1 MAIFDYNRPAE
12 LFPSRSR
19 KHNRPMG
26 YRRFATAAEAIRFAV
41 EELPAELLLG
51 AYLEVDE
58 VRFDSDGIRALHENP
73 RYPLERAAKAA
84 DEPEQ
89 KAATPSLTKAAKPAR
104 KASAKRMDKTAPK
117 PKGKARSE

>member
-1 MAIFDYNRPAE
+1 MAAFDYNRPAE

-26 YRRFATAAEAIRFAV
+26 YRRFATAAEAIRFAI

-58 VRFDSDGIRALHENP
+58 VRFDSDGIRALHESE
-73 RYPLERAAKAA
+73 RYPLKRAAKAGA
-84 DEPEQ
+84 KPEQ
-89 KAATPSLTKAAKPAR
+89 KVAPQSVTKAAKPAP
-104 KASAKRMDKTAPK
+104 KASAKPMGKAAPK
-117 PKGKARSE
+117 SKG

>member
-1 MAIFDYNRPAE
+1 MAAFDYNRPAE

-41 EELPAELLLG
+41 EELPADLLLG

-58 VRFDSDGIRALHENP
+58 VRFDSDGIRALHENA
-73 RYPLERAAKAA
+73 RYPLKRRAKAA
-84 DEPEQ
+84 AKPEQ
-89 KAATPSLTKAAKPAR
+89 KTAAAPALKAAEPAPKASTKPAR
-104 KASAKRMDKTAPK
+104 AAPKAKR
-117 PKGKARSE
+117 

>member
-1 MAIFDYNRPAE
+1 MAAFDYNRPAE

-26 YRRFATAAEAIRFAV
+26 YRRFATAAEAIRFAI

-58 VRFDSDGIRALHENP
+58 VRFDSDGIRALHENA
-73 RYPLERAAKAA
+73 RYPLKRGAKAAAKPSTKPAAEATAKAAAKPAAKAA
-84 DEPEQ
+84 Q
-89 KAATPSLTKAAKPAR
+89 KPVPKS
-104 KASAKRMDKTAPK
+104 APK
-117 PKGKARSE
+117 AKA

>member
-1 MAIFDYNRPAE
+1 MAAFDYNRPAE

-58 VRFDSDGIRALHENP
+58 VRFDSDGIRALHENA
-73 RYPLERAAKAA
+73 RYPLKRGAKAA
-84 DEPEQ
+84 AKPEQ
-89 KAATPSLTKAAKPAR
+89 KVAAEPATKAAKPVL
-104 KASAKRMDKTAPK
+104 KTSAKRKK
-117 PKGKARSE
+117 K

>member
-1 MAIFDYNRPAE
+1 MAAFDYNRPAE

-41 EELPAELLLG
+41 EELPADLLLG

-58 VRFDSDGIRALHENP
+58 VRFDSDGIRALHENA
-73 RYPLERAAKAA
+73 RYPLKRGAKAA
-84 DEPEQ
+84 AKPEP
-89 KAATPSLTKAAKPAR
+89 KAAAKPAP
-104 KASAKRMDKTAPK
+104 KSSAKSARVAAPK
-117 PKGKARSE
+117 AKR

>member
-1 MAIFDYNRPAE
+1 MGTFDYNRPAE

-41 EELPAELLLG
+41 EELPADLLLG

-58 VRFDSDGIRALHENP
+58 VRFDSDGIRALHENA
-73 RYPLERAAKAA
+73 RYPLKRGAKTAAKPEQKVVAQPAAKAA
-84 DEPEQ
+84 KSAP
-89 KAATPSLTKAAKPAR
+89 KSSAKPATATP
-104 KASAKRMDKTAPK
+104 KAKR
-117 PKGKARSE
+117 